1 MTRKRYIKLLMSRG
15 YDRNEA
21 QRKAAQVRKS
31 GLSYREAYM
40 KDCRWF
46 TLTGSINNLG
56 EHLQEQTRKIGKIAC
71 AVSSGLQAFAETV
84 AEKMRED

>member
-21 QRKAAQVRKS
+21 QWKAEQVRKS

-40 KDCRWF
+40 KDCRWL
-46 TLTGSINNLG
+46 TLTGSINNLA
-56 EHLQEQTRKIGKIAC
+56 ENLQEQIRKIGKIAC

>member
-21 QRKAAQVRKS
+21 QREAEQARKS

-40 KDCRWF
+40 KGCRWF

-56 EHLQEQTRKIGKIAC
+56 EHLQEQIRKIGKIAC

>member
-1 MTRKRYIKLLMSRG
+1 MTRKRYIKLLMFRG

-21 QRKAAQVRKS
+21 QREAEQARKS

-56 EHLQEQTRKIGKIAC
+56 EHLQEQIRKIGKIAC

>member
-15 YDRNEA
+15 YDRNQA
-21 QRKAAQVRKS
+21 QREAEQARKS

-40 KDCRWF
+40 KDCRWL

-56 EHLQEQTRKIGKIAC
+56 EHLQEQIRKIGKIAC
-71 AVSSGLQAFAETV
+71 AVSSGILRSNGGKDARRL
-84 AEKMRED
+84 KD

>member
-1 MTRKRYIKLLMSRG
+1 MTRKRYTKLLMSRG
-15 YDRNEA
+15 FDRNEA
-21 QRKAAQVRKS
+21 QRKAEQAQKS

-40 KDCRWF
+40 KDCRWI
-46 TLTGSINNLG
+46 TLTGSINNLA
-56 EHLQEQTRKIGKIAC
+56 ENLQEQIRKIGKIAC

>member
-21 QRKAAQVRKS
+21 QRKAEQVRKS

-40 KDCRWF
+40 KDCRWL
-46 TLTGSINNLG
+46 TLTGSINNLA
-56 EHLQEQTRKIGKIAC
+56 ENLQEQIRKIAC

>member
-40 KDCRWF
+40 KDCRWL

-56 EHLQEQTRKIGKIAC
+56 EHLQEQIRKIGKIAC

>member
-1 MTRKRYIKLLMSRG
+1 MTRKRYTKLLMSRG
-15 YDRNEA
+15 YDRNQA
-21 QRKAAQVRKS
+21 QRKAEQAQKS
-31 GLSYREAYM
+31 GHSYREAYM
-40 KDCRWF
+40 MDCRWF

-56 EHLQEQTRKIGKIAC
+56 EHLQEQIRKIGKIAC

>member
-15 YDRNEA
+15 YDRNQA
-21 QRKAAQVRKS
+21 QREAEQARKS

-56 EHLQEQTRKIGKIAC
+56 EHLQEQIRKIAC
-71 AVSSGLQAFAETV
+71 AVSSGLLAFCEAV